1 MNSIVTVIN
10 NRIDQLGL
18 KQVYVSEHAH
28 MNPELLSRTLRG
40 DRKLKADEFVSL
52 CQVLGLT
59 LDDFKTPQAS

>member
-59 LDDFKTPQAS
+59 LEDFKTTQAS

>member
-18 KQVYVSEHAH
+18 KQVYVSERAH

-52 CQVLGLT
+52 CSVLGLT